1 MKKISL
7 LALILAA
14 STVVF
19 AQSPKF
25 GLKAG
30 LNIATMSNIP
40 GVDWN
45 SRLGLNAGALAH
57 IHLSPQVALQPEV
70 VFSGQGAKY
79 TVGTAGDEHDLIL
92 NYINIPVQ
100 LQYMFDNGFRLQTG
114 PQVGFLI
121 DVKDKLN
128 GQETGFFTSDD
139 FKDIDF
145 SWTLGLGYLTN
156 SGFGVDGR
164 YNLGISNINEAGTN
178 KLRNN
183 VFQVGIFYM
192 LDNSHK
198 AKSR

>member
-7 LALILAA
+7 LVLILTA
-14 STVVF
+14 SILVF
-19 AQSPKF
+19 AQPPKF

-30 LNIATMSNIP
+30 LNIATLSNVS

-45 SRLGLNAGALAH
+45 NRLGLNAGALAH
-57 IHLSPQVALQPEV
+57 IHLSPEWGLQPEV
-70 VFSGQGAKY
+70 MFSGQGAKY
-79 TVGTAGDEHDLIL
+79 TIGNGAEHDLIL
-92 NYINIPVQ
+92 NYINIPLN

-114 PQVGFLI
+114 PQIGFLI

-145 SWTLGLGYLTN
+145 AWTFGLGYLTY
-156 SGFGVDGR
+156 SGIGVDGR

-183 VFQVGIFYM
+183 VFQVGLFYM
-192 LDNSHK
+192 LDHSHK
-198 AKSR
+198 RKSR

>member
-7 LALILAA
+7 IVLLLF
-14 STVVF
+14 TGLTLF
-19 AQSPKF
+19 AQPPKF

-30 LNIATMSNIP
+30 LNIGTLSNVP

-45 SRLGLNAGALAH
+45 SRLGLNAGGLAH
-57 IHLSPQVALQPEV
+57 IHISPQIGLQPEV

-79 TVGTAGDEHDLIL
+79 TISNGEEHDLIL
-92 NYINIPVQ
+92 NYINIPLQ

-128 GQETGFFTSDD
+128 GQETGFFSSDD

-145 SWTLGLGYLTN
+145 SWSFGLGYLTY
-156 SGFGVDGR
+156 SGIGIDGR

-178 KLRNN
+178 KLKNN
-183 VFQVGIFYM
+183 VFQIGLFYM
-192 LDNSHK
+192 LDNQHK